1 MFQRTALYKVL
12 FLAKALKKALERKQA
27 TNSDDAKSTQF
38 PHVCLQFFFLTQ
50 LSHVLPLPDRSE
62 EDEKKIREDE
72 EIKRRKEE
80 DLRRRREE
88 EIKRRREVVA
98 RVCKQPK
105 VISATASEGEESHRG
120 RAAASQS
127 RKFLNLFG
135 NSASQ
140 YSATG
145 WYLYFYL
152 FVTTFVCRVFF
163 LQVAPHAAL
172 ASPTQAFSFTSL
184 HLPAASL
191 LPPGGPHFEKPL
203 PKRH

>member
-1 MFQRTALYKVL
+1 M
-12 FLAKALKKALERKQA
+12 
-27 TNSDDAKSTQF
+27 
-38 PHVCLQFFFLTQ
+38 
-50 LSHVLPLPDRSE
+50 PLLGRSE

-98 RVCKQPK
+98 RVWKQPK
-105 VISATASEGEESHRG
+105 VLSATATEVDESHRG
-120 RAAASQS
+120 RPGTSQS

-145 WYLYFYL
+145 SYFL
-152 FVTTFVCRVFF
+152 FLFICSDVS
-163 LQVAPHAAL
+163 LQRLFYKTQKGYMSVPVPKLVHAMAPQTVL
-172 ASPTQAFSFTSL
+172 ASATHASFSSSL

-191 LPPGGPHFEKPL
+191 LPPGGPHVGDHCPKAL
-203 PKRH
+203 P

>member
-1 MFQRTALYKVL
+1 MSTITS
-12 FLAKALKKALERKQA
+12 FLAKSIHLL
-27 TNSDDAKSTQF
+27 
-38 PHVCLQFFFLTQ
+38 HVCFLVLHLLIE
-50 LSHVLPLPDRSE
+50 LSCVLPVLDRSE
-62 EDEKKIREDE
+62 EDEKKIREAE

-105 VISATASEGEESHRG
+105 VISTTATEVDESHRG

-140 YSATG
+140 YSDTG
-145 WYLYFYL
+145 SYFL
-152 FVTTFVCRVFF
+152 FLFIC
-163 LQVAPHAAL
+163 
-172 ASPTQAFSFTSL
+172 SNISW
-184 HLPAASL
+184 
-191 LPPGGPHFEKPL
+191 
-203 PKRH
+203 